1 MNVWNFRKGNDQTNK
16 VNQFLRYAKSNP
28 NEILELEVDEIESIL
43 KEYADSLKGI
53 NADNTIINKVHAVIL
68 FFSANGMEIEN
79 DLVFDYSKEDFGD
92 DFEE

>member
-1 MNVWNFRKGNDQTNK
+1 MNVWNFQNNAYSKK
-16 VNQFLRYAKSNP
+16 IKQFLEYTKSNP

-79 DLVFDYSKEDFGD
+79 DLLFDYSEEDYGE